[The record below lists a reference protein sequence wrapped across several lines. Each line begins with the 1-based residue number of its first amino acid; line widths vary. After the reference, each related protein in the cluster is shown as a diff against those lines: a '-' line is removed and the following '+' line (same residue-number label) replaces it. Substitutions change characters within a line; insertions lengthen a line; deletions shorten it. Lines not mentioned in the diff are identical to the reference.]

1 MNKKMRL
8 LQITKNIIVALLL
21 IVLLYGCANR
31 GQGPQGGPKDEVPP
45 RVVSSLP
52 ADKSINYTR
61 NKIEINFDEN
71 ITLKDIAN
79 NVIVSPPQRVNPDI
93 RAYGRK
99 LMLEFADTLKPDV
112 TYSINFG
119 NTIVDNNESNALK
132 NYVFSF
138 ATGSQIDT
146 MQLTGT
152 LINAEDL
159 NPLTGIIVGI
169 HSDLNDSAFVKKS
182 FDRITRTGDDGK
194 FTVYNVK
201 KDRFR
206 VYALGDL
213 NRDNM
218 YQLGE
223 GAALNEKVFE
233 TSMEDYMR
241 QDTVW
246 KDSLTVDTI
255 RQVKAVRFLPNDVA
269 LRYFKDVKKKQYLL
283 KSERPAQ
290 HKVSLLFNT
299 VNEKL
304 PEIKALNCEWEN
316 NYLLQR
322 NATLDTLTYWLTDS
336 TLIKKDTISLQ
347 LSYMKSDSAMNLVSK
362 TDTIHFL
369 MKKSARVQDTAKKT
383 KKKEF
388 LSINTNVSSK
398 FDSYSPVNLSFT
410 SPVSNLNAAA
420 IHLNQVVDTVLV
432 PRNFRVEKAD
442 SVGLNYRLHY
452 KWEPESAYVLT
463 MDSATVHDIYGLHN
477 DAQKLEMKV
486 RSLEDYSSLLL
497 TMARFDSAA
506 VFQVLDKNDKVIRT
520 VPVQA
525 NPTRVEFLEPGDYYV
540 RMFLDINRNKKWDTG
555 DVAKNLQP
563 EEVFYYSK
571 KLTLIKNWEFE
582 ESWDHLA
589 VPILLQK
596 PTELKKDSKK
606 QERD

>member
-1 MNKKMRL
+1 MRL
-8 LQITKNIIVALLL
+8 LQKTKNIIVALLL
-21 IVLLYGCANR
+21 IVLFYGCANR

-45 RVVSSLP
+45 RVVSSSP

-112 TYSINFG
+112 TYSVNFG
-119 NTIVDNNESNALK
+119 NAIVDNNESNALK

-146 MQLTGT
+146 MQLSGT

-159 NPLTGIIVGI
+159 NPLNGIIVGI

-182 FDRITRTGDDGK
+182 FDRITRTGDNGK

-201 KDRFR
+201 TSRFR

-218 YQLGE
+218 CQLGE

-299 VNEKL
+299 ANEKL

-316 NYLLQR
+316 KYLLQR

-336 TLIKKDTISLQ
+336 TLIKRDTISLQ
-347 LSYMKSDSAMNLVSK
+347 LSYLKSDSAMNLVSK
-362 TDTIHFL
+362 TDTIHFVI
-369 MKKSARVQDTAKKT
+369 KKSARVQDNSKKP

-398 FDSYSPVNLSFT
+398 FDSYNPVSLSFT
-410 SPVSNLNAAA
+410 SPVVGLDAAA

-432 PRNFRVEKAD
+432 PRSFRVEKVD

-463 MDSATVHDIYGLHN
+463 IDSATIHDIYGLHN

-497 TMARFDSAA
+497 TMTRFDSAA
-506 VFQVLDKNDKVIRT
+506 VFQVLDKNDKVIRS

-589 VPILLQK
+589 IPILLQK
-596 PTELKKDSKK
+596 PTELKKNSKK

>member
-1 MNKKMRL
+1 MRL
-8 LQITKNIIVALLL
+8 LQKTKNIIVALLL

-45 RVVSSLP
+45 RVVSSSP

-112 TYSINFG
+112 TYSVNFG
-119 NTIVDNNESNALK
+119 NAIVDNNESNALK

-146 MQLTGT
+146 MQLSGT

-159 NPLTGIIVGI
+159 NPLNGIIVGI
-169 HSDLNDSAFVKKS
+169 HSDMNDSAFVKKS
-182 FDRITRTGDDGK
+182 FDRITRTGDNGK

-201 KDRFR
+201 TSRFR

-299 VNEKL
+299 ANEKL

-316 NYLLQR
+316 KYLLQR

-336 TLIKKDTISLQ
+336 TLIKRDTISLQ
-347 LSYMKSDSAMNLVSK
+347 LSYLKSDSAMNLFSK
-362 TDTIHFL
+362 TDTIHFV
-369 MKKSARVQDTAKKT
+369 MKKSARVQDNSKKP

-398 FDSYSPVNLSFT
+398 FDSYNPVSLSFT
-410 SPVSNLNAAA
+410 SPVVGLDVAA

-432 PRNFRVEKAD
+432 PRSFRVEKVD

-463 MDSATVHDIYGLHN
+463 IDSATIHDIYGLHN

-497 TMARFDSAA
+497 TMTRFDSAA
-506 VFQVLDKNDKVIRT
+506 VFQVLDKNDKVIRS

-589 VPILLQK
+589 IPILLQK
-596 PTELKKDSKK
+596 PTELKKNSKK

>member
-1 MNKKMRL
+1 MRL
-8 LQITKNIIVALLL
+8 LQKTKNIIVALLL

-45 RVVSSLP
+45 RVVSSSP

-112 TYSINFG
+112 TYSVNFG
-119 NTIVDNNESNALK
+119 NAIVDNNESNALK

-146 MQLTGT
+146 MQLSGT

-159 NPLTGIIVGI
+159 NPLNGIIVGI

-182 FDRITRTGDDGK
+182 FDRITRTGDNGK

-201 KDRFR
+201 TSRFR

-299 VNEKL
+299 ANEKL

-316 NYLLQR
+316 KYLLQR

-336 TLIKKDTISLQ
+336 TLIKRDTISLQ
-347 LSYMKSDSAMNLVSK
+347 LSYLKSDSAMNLVSK
-362 TDTIHFL
+362 TDTIHFVI
-369 MKKSARVQDTAKKT
+369 KKSARVQDNSKKP

-398 FDSYSPVNLSFT
+398 FDSYNPVSLSFT
-410 SPVSNLNAAA
+410 SPVVGLDAAA

-432 PRNFRVEKAD
+432 PRSFRVEKVD

-463 MDSATVHDIYGLHN
+463 IDSATIHDIYGLHN

-497 TMARFDSAA
+497 TMTRFDSAA
-506 VFQVLDKNDKVIRT
+506 VFQVLDKNDKVIRS

-589 VPILLQK
+589 IPILLQK